1 MEFFI
6 RKNATLPI
14 LQVDVI
20 KDGKLDYNFKL
31 ETLSASTVTFSMV
44 DVDTNFYKVAN
55 ALCTYESETNSVYYQ
70 FTKRNTKNIGR
81 YEGEFKVT
89 NSQGSVI
96 LPLRDR
102 LYVNVIDSFV
112 DPDFCCVGGVIPSF
126 TPVPTPTPTP
136 TPSPTPTI
144 SPASPGVYFGKFTG
158 ITITSGEVISNM
170 SFDFR
175 NPVVNTYVTVPISSP
190 NSYAFIIIP
199 QNVTQPSSFAQS
211 SSGCDGSIPINVVG
225 TVVINDAY
233 NYPVIYNIYR
243 STFPFAGEI
252 NIWMCN

>member
-6 RKNATLPI
+6 RKNATLPVI
-14 LQVDVI
+14 QVDVI

-31 ETLSASTVTFSMV
+31 SSLSSSTITFSMV
-44 DVDTNFYKVAN
+44 DVDTKFYKVAN
-55 ALCTYESETNSVYYQ
+55 ALCTYESETKSIYYQ

-126 TPVPTPTPTP
+126 TPPPTPTPTP
-136 TPSPTPTI
+136 PPTPPPTD
-144 SPASPGVYFGKFTG
+144 SPANPGIYYGKFNG
-158 ITITSGEVISNM
+158 APITSGDVVSNLT
-170 SFDFR
+170 FVYR
-175 NPVVNTYVTVPISSP
+175 NPVVDTFVEIPLGSG
-190 NSYAFIIIP
+190 YAYILIP
-199 QNVTQPSSFAQS
+199 QNLQQPNGFSPSD
-211 SSGCDGSIPINVVG
+211 SGCDESLPINFDS
-225 TVVINDAY
+225 TVVINDANGFPVLY
-233 NYPVIYNIYR
+233 NVYR
-243 STFPFAGEI
+243 SYYPFVGKI
-252 NIWMCN
+252 NVWMCL

>member
-31 ETLSASTVTFSMV
+31 ETLSSSTVTFSMV

-112 DPDFCCVGGVIPSF
+112 DPDFCCVGGNGGYGWGGGGGGAGTTGGRGGYGGDGIVI
-126 TPVPTPTPTP
+126 
-136 TPSPTPTI
+136 
-144 SPASPGVYFGKFTG
+144 
-158 ITITSGEVISNM
+158 ITS
-170 SFDFR
+170 
-175 NPVVNTYVTVPISSP
+175 
-190 NSYAFIIIP
+190 
-199 QNVTQPSSFAQS
+199 
-211 SSGCDGSIPINVVG
+211 
-225 TVVINDAY
+225 
-233 NYPVIYNIYR
+233 
-243 STFPFAGEI
+243 
-252 NIWMCN
+252 W